1 MIKLIKILKK
11 YHIKTDVHHYVIISR
26 LLIIRKIFV
35 KNLKEIYNYMINLV
49 DLVLIGIIKIVEI
62 YY

>member
-1 MIKLIKILKK
+1 MINLIKMVKQ

-26 LLIIRKIFV
+26 LLIIKKIFA
-35 KNLKEIYNYMINLV
+35 KNLREIYNYLINLV